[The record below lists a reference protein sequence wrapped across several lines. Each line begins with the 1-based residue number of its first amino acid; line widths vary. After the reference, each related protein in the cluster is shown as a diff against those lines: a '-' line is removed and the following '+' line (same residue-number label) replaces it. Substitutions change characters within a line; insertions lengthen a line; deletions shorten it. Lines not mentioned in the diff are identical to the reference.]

1 MQTERTVLGGRY
13 ELDRLIGKGGMA
25 DVYVASD
32 RVLNRLVAV
41 KILAPQFA
49 RDSSFVERFKRE
61 ARAAAALNHQNLVS
75 VFDSGSD
82 DGTHYIVME
91 YVEGKTLADII
102 KERAPIDPGKSVS
115 IADAVAAGIAYAHRA
130 GIVHRDIKPGNIMLA
145 PGGVVKVTDFGI
157 ARAQEGERLTQTRP
171 SWGPRRTSRPNRPRA
186 GRSTPGP
193 TSTPSAA

>member
-1 MQTERTVLGGRY
+1 
-13 ELDRLIGKGGMA
+13 MA

-91 YVEGKTLADII
+91 YVEARRWPTSS
-102 KERAPIDPGKSVS
+102 RSAPRS
-115 IADAVAAGIAYAHRA
+115 IRGSLCRSPMRGRRDRLRYWA
-130 GIVHRDIKPGNIMLA
+130 GIVHRYIKPGNIMLA

-157 ARAQEGERLTQTRP
+157 ARAQEGERLTQTATILGTAVYVSP
-171 SWGPRRTSRPNRPRA
+171 EQAQGGEVDA
-186 GRSTPGP
+186 RSDLY
-193 TSTPSAA
+193 SSAA